1 MSKEKDTQQILL
13 QEDFLANHSA
23 LQEKENQLL
32 IRCEHSANYE
42 TNLFSQGITENF
54 AEQEQFDLKIIQDV
68 AERYAGTLTQE
79 KDSQV
84 DRLII
89 QLTKTNPKKSI

>member
-1 MSKEKDTQQILL
+1 MHRKIYLSM
-13 QEDFLANHSA
+13 
-23 LQEKENQLL
+23 QEKENQLL
-32 IRCEHSANYE
+32 IHCEHSANYE